1 MSIPPKNKPEQPP
14 FLSSHLV
21 KRATPT
27 NGKTKQKT
35 RTKHPTQLTT
45 RHSENPSQNSRSH
58 DWLATANLQLDP
70 NHVPFLFCCLILPT
84 NREGQP
90 NPAQLQS
97 NNQISHTRARNRSH
111 FSHDERSENAKLLA
125 TRTRRQGAL
134 VVIVVAVVVVG
145 DAVINRG
152 WKTTARAFLFPEH
165 CETCES

>member
-14 FLSSHLV
+14 FLSPHLV

-35 RTKHPTQLTT
+35 RTKYPTQLTT

-70 NHVPFLFCCLILPT
+70 NHVPFFVAALSCLPIERANPT
-84 NREGQP
+84 RPNFSPTIKSRTHARAIDLTSPTTNGAKMRNCLQREP
-90 NPAQLQS
+90 
-97 NNQISHTRARNRSH
+97 
-111 FSHDERSENAKLLA
+111 
-125 TRTRRQGAL
+125 RRQGAL
-134 VVIVVAVVVVG
+134 VVIVVTVVVVG